1 LTNFKNVKVFFNIRL
16 KILIYFLPGDLH
28 S

>member
-1 LTNFKNVKVFFNIRL
+1 MKVFSNIRL